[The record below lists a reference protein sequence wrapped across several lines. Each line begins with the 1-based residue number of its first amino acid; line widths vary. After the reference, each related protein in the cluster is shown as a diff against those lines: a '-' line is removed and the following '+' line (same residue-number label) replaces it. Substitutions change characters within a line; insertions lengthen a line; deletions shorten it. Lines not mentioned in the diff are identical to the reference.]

1 MSVRVIYVPAENEMI
16 PDGGVL
22 YTLPVSG
29 KEVIDVI
36 VPDTWDTNGEK
47 LFEITADLTVVTPL
61 AEPHIHHFAGWQ
73 VN

>member
-1 MSVRVIYVPAENEMI
+1 MSARFIYIPAENEII
-16 PDGGVL
+16 PDNAVL

-47 LFEITADLTVVTPL
+47 LFEMRDDKTVFIPL
-61 AEPHIHHFAGWQ
+61 AEPHIHHFAGWE
-73 VN
+73 V